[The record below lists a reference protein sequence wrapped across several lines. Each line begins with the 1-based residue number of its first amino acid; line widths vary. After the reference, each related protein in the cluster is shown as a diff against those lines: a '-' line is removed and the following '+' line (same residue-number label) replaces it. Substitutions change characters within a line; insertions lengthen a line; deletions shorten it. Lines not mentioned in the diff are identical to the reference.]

1 MAHFVKVEGGIVTN
15 VIVADDDFSD
25 ESDGWIKTQ
34 KYTRGGV
41 HYGSDGK
48 PDGEEA
54 LRKNYASI
62 GHTYD
67 ETRDAFYE
75 PQTFPSWA
83 LNEDTCQWEAPTAM
97 PDDGKRYGWDEENTE
112 WKELPS
118 EDE

>member
-41 HYGSDGK
+41 HYGPDGK
-48 PDGEEA
+48 PDGEEE
-54 LRKNYASI
+54 LRKNYAGI

-75 PQTFPSWA
+75 SKPFNSWV
-83 LNEDTCQWEAPTAM
+83 LNEDTCDWEPPTAY
-97 PDDGKRYGWDEENTE
+97 PDDGKDYKWDEDTTS
-112 WKELPS
+112 WKERT
-118 EDE
+118 